1 MAEDDTRDPNK
12 AEEEA
17 PLDIEGTDDPRER
30 SRSPVARGEEEEK
43 RVWESSFDEL
53 YDSGILKRGDL
64 EDNVI
69 EDLRSLGDKEAA
81 HAIERIKGTEFDKVR
96 NVSAFCRGIIRRVK
110 EYGVEEGDPDFS
122 VLGEKIQQKLEEL
135 IGEGKFERTDI
146 DHRVVH
152 CMRRLSEDDRYIAL
166 ERYESSFDDTIR
178 SKQGFFM
185 GIVKRMMPPRPGQGQ
200 RGGHRRG
207 GYRDHRSGR
216 GRSYNDRGRRRDRYD
231 DRPRYDDRRGGSRY
245 DDRELAQM
253 LIVDQGIMRC
263 GGVSAVRG
271 ISSSKEELHYI
282 MESSQSSALIAQ
294 DVETLQKMELSA
306 EEVSRLKFIVVL
318 WGDATVDGLPESV
331 VAKVKTFDNIVSSFE
346 VDYDHI
352 PTTSETDLATIVYTS
367 GTTGAPKGV
376 KLTHGNIQYQI
387 DHFPEFVD
395 IAPGEKVLSILP
407 AWHMYQRTSMYYIS
421 NSGGCLVF
429 TNIRNMKKD
438 LQKYTLDHF
447 VCVPLILDTLY
458 SRILATMTK
467 NVSVIRG
474 LIATT
479 LLHAAIE
486 FTKNRRILNGTDV
499 RYAVRRPSFF
509 EVIQAAIGAA
519 LLSFPFILFRVLVA
533 KKIRAALGI
542 RKTVISGGGSLSP
555 YLDDFYEAVGLGIIN
570 GYGLSET
577 SPVLTCRSE
586 TRDDGNIR
594 GTAGRP
600 IRGTDLRI
608 VDIDTFEDV
617 PDGEKGI
624 ILAKGPGIFNGYDNN
639 DRATSDAFYGDYFI
653 TGDIGWKIPSSP
665 SSKMS
670 GCIVVQ
676 GRAKDTIVLTN
687 GENNENLSKEDIY
700 QSVLEA
706 VRNSQAPG
714 RQPWERV
721 QAIEVLDTEF
731 SFEDG
736 TLTRTMKPRRPN
748 IFEKYS
754 DSIERLENQLR

>member
-1 MAEDDTRDPNK
+1 MTPRGARTRNSRGNPNYKIPYHSYFQGYGSDTRFQHRKPGTAVVGGSASVDDHRCVTTDTGAFGSVDGMWGRLSKTYGDEIALMDPH
-12 AEEEA
+12 A
-17 PLDIEGTDDPRER
+17 PSAKREF
-30 SRSPVARGEEEEK
+30 
-43 RVWESSFDEL
+43 SFNE
-53 YDSGILKRGDL
+53 
-64 EDNVI
+64 V
-69 EDLRSLGDKEAA
+69 EDLIARCSAGLRKLGLSKGERVSLFAE
-81 HAIERIKGTEFDKVR
+81 
-96 NVSAFCRGIIRRVK
+96 NS
-110 EYGVEEGDPDFS
+110 
-122 VLGEKIQQKLEEL
+122 
-135 IGEGKFERTDI
+135 
-146 DHRVVH
+146 HRW
-152 CMRRLSEDDRYIAL
+152 
-166 ERYESSFDDTIR
+166 
-178 SKQGFFM
+178 
-185 GIVKRMMPPRPGQGQ
+185 
-200 RGGHRRG
+200 
-207 GYRDHRSGR
+207 
-216 GRSYNDRGRRRDRYD
+216 
-231 DRPRYDDRRGGSRY
+231 
-245 DDRELAQM
+245 

-331 VAKVKTFDNIVSSFE
+331 VAKVKTFDNIVSCFE
-346 VDYDHI
+346 MDYDHI

-467 NVSVIRG
+467 NVSVIRR

-486 FTKNRRILNGTDV
+486 FTKNRRLLNGTDV

-586 TRDDGNIR
+586 TQDDGNIR

-687 GENNENLSKEDIY
+687 GENVEPSPIEDEICRSPLIKFAILIGNGKRSLGALIVPDVDHISAELQNENLSKEDIY